1 MTHLSTHKNKD
12 LYRNIFEKTQC
23 FDRTPEYF
31 KGERTDTLKIDQRN
45 LTDFVKPHISF
56 SYSGFLATLSFF
68 KP

>member
-31 KGERTDTLKIDQRN
+31 KGERTVTLKIDQRN
-45 LTDFVKPHISF
+45 LTDFVKHQISF
-56 SYSGFLATLSFF
+56 SYSGFFIALVFF
-68 KP
+68 G